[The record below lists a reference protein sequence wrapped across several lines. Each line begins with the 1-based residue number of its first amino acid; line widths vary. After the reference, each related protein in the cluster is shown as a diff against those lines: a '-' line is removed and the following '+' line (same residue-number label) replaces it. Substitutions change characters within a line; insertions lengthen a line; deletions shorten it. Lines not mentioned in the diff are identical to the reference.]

1 MKETELIKKMK
12 EMAENMVKENA
23 INVINEIM
31 EEFPFWQ
38 VIAMMQLMGVRW
50 QINGEPVTPTMAM
63 IRAEAK
69 ELLEE
74 AVKAHL
80 ETPNEYFAYDNYDL
94 VAECFA
100 DGEIILSYRPFQS
113 TSFFMLPPKDD
124 EKDKKINF

>member
-1 MKETELIKKMK
+1 MKESEIIKKMK
-12 EMAENMVKENA
+12 EMAENMVKQNA
-23 INVINEIM
+23 IIVINEIM

-38 VIAMMQLMGVRW
+38 VLAMMQLMGVRW

-63 IRAEAK
+63 LRAEAK
-69 ELLEE
+69 ELLEK

-80 ETPNEYFAYDNYDL
+80 ETPNEYFAFESYNL
-94 VAECFA
+94 VAECFG

-113 TSFFMLPPKDD
+113 LSYFILPPKED